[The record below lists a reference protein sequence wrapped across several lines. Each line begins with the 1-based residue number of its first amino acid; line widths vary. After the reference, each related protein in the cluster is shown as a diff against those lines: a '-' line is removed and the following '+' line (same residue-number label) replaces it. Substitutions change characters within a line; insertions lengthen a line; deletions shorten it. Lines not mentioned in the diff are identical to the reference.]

1 MIIRYRSLASLVHS
15 IERNLVRTES
25 FEFILSAK
33 KDRPLIFCFLF
44 AYLNFI
50 FSDLVSWILFS
61 YDFLKRLFNCL
72 VLSATN
78 LMSKVIAHIFC
89 HHKFWTVF
97 CVGPGHFKNHLVTR
111 IYLRIFWKEWLS
123 FIDIVS
129 PRNRNLVL
137 NSSIDEKRR
146 TIVFFRRLLISN
158 LDYFSRSDFEFVWI
172 ESGHQLHS
180 N

>member
-72 VLSATN
+72 VLWASN
-78 LMSKVIAHIFC
+78 LMSKVIVQIFATIN
-89 HHKFWTVF
+89 FEQF
-97 CVGPGHFKNHLVTR
+97 ICVGPGHFENHLVTR
-111 IYLRIFWKEWLS
+111 VEFLIFWKEWSL
-123 FIDIVS
+123 IIVYWHRQS
-129 PRNRNLVL
+129 TGSKGIYFGQKVL
-137 NSSIDEKRR
+137 N
-146 TIVFFRRLLISN
+146 L
-158 LDYFSRSDFEFVWI
+158 
-172 ESGHQLHS
+172 
-180 N
+180 